1 MKAMTSGVKHR
12 IPRLLKITLIVA
24 ASLCLCFFLFF
35 HLALKGFDEWHAQD
49 YGHIRLPNNY
59 EIAKLSAERRVLCH
73 DGVDS
78 AGSEVSDGVV
88 VDWDIDAVAWNQR
101 YVFLHVSDREGATG
115 SGHYQI
121 LDTQTGGIDAYRT
134 LDDAKPA
141 LRKLN
146 AENLELK
153 YTFDLFPET
162 KTSSPHVFD
171 HDSYTFVACVLTKQ
185 SSSLMVYKKDIHAAD
200 RLCHVNIKDAS
211 LRDTNGKPISADSIQ
226 PGQMIQVTGGGAV
239 WDIYPPI
246 YHTVYDV
253 NVLKEK
259 DAALYEEGMK
269 GLAKFITP
277 VRS

>member
-1 MKAMTSGVKHR
+1 MAGNIRCH
-12 IPRLLKITLIVA
+12 IPQPIRTAFIVA
-24 ASLCLCFFLFF
+24 ASLCLCFFLSF

-49 YGHIRLPNNY
+49 YGHIRLPNSY

-88 VDWDIDAVAWNQR
+88 VDRDIDAVAWNQR
-101 YVFLHVSDREGATG
+101 YVFLHVSDRESATG

-171 HDSYTFVACVLTKQ
+171 HDSYTFEACVLTKQ
-185 SSSLMVYKKDIHAAD
+185 SGSLMVYKKDIHDAN
-200 RLCHVNIKDAS
+200 RLCYVNIKDAS
-211 LRDTNGKPISADSIQ
+211 LRDTNGKLIAADSME
-226 PGQMIQVTGGGAV
+226 PGQMVQVTGGGAV
-239 WDIYPPI
+239 WAINPPVCHTIYE
-246 YHTVYDV
+246 VV
-253 NVLKEK
+253 VLEEK

-269 GLAKFITP
+269 ESAKFITP